1 MDKRLTNKKYFAADI
16 MLFMVAAI
24 WGGGFVTG
32 KMALGGLSPE
42 VILMY
47 RFCGSAAVIGLL
59 FFKKIRN
66 STKEEI
72 LYGSLLGTFLFFSRF
87 VQLFGLQYTTAAK
100 QSFIAASYVAFT
112 PFVAWIILKTRPK
125 KIDVGVTIVALLGI
139 ALISLNSALTIQAG
153 DFITLV
159 FAVIFSAQ
167 IVFTGKF
174 VRNFDVLTCTF
185 YQFVVSGILAAL
197 LVMITGAPV
206 ISADPGVLFGVA
218 YLTLLTTTLAT
229 CLQNFAQQYAKES
242 HVALILSMESVFG
255 FLFAALLYGDP
266 FTPQMLLGG
275 ALVVSSV
282 FISNLSDRSKVDKTS
297 GKNSVSEEKPVQSAP
312 VSQIHKDTDDLSIEQ
327 SVARAD
333 FEPESPLPGK

>member
-1 MDKRLTNKKYFAADI
+1 MDKHSGNKKYLAADA
-16 MLFMVAAI
+16 LLLTVAAI

-32 KMALGGLSPE
+32 KMALAGLHPE

-47 RFCGSAAVIGLL
+47 RFCGSAVVLGIL
-59 FFKKIRN
+59 FFKKIRR

-72 LYGSLLGTFLFFSRF
+72 LYGALLGALLFFGRF

-112 PFVAWIILKTRPK
+112 PFIAWIILKARPK
-125 KIDVGVTIVALLGI
+125 KADVGVALVALSGI
-139 ALISLNSALTIQAG
+139 ALISLNTALNIQIG
-153 DFITLV
+153 DFITLG

-174 VRNFDVLTCTF
+174 VRDFDVLTCTF
-185 YQFVVSGILAAL
+185 YQFAASGILSTVVVL
-197 LVMITGAPV
+197 ITGAPV
-206 ISADPGVLFGVA
+206 ISTDSSVLFGVA

-229 CLQNFAQQYAKES
+229 CLQNFAQRYTKES

-266 FTPQMLLGG
+266 FTPQMLIGG

-282 FISNLSDRSKVDKTS
+282 FISNFVGGPKVDQTPQ
-297 GKNSVSEEKPVQSAP
+297 EE
-312 VSQIHKDTDDLSIEQ
+312 VSQETPAQTDEVVQ
-327 SVARAD
+327 T
-333 FEPESPLPGK
+333 PEEDEDQE